1 MTSSLLKPPPI
12 GGLRRRIVVE
22 AQTGASDGAGGIATA
37 WTPFVTLWAAV
48 HPRHGSEA
56 FDGGRV
62 EGRVSHDVWIRPRT
76 DIVPGQ
82 RLRLG
87 ARLFNIRAVLVPD
100 QIVNRMRLICE
111 ERDL

>member
-1 MTSSLLKPPPI
+1 MTTSLLKPPPI
-12 GGLRRRIVVE
+12 GALRRHMTVE
-22 AQTGASDGAGGIATA
+22 ALTGTSDGAGGITSA
-37 WTPFVTLWAAV
+37 WTAVTTIWAAI
-48 HPRHGSEA
+48 HPRRGSEI

-62 EGRVSHDVWIRPRT
+62 EGRIFCDVWIRPRT

-87 ARLFNIRAVLVPD
+87 TRLFHIRAVLLPD
-100 QIVNRMRLICE
+100 QFVNRMRLVCE

>member
-12 GGLRRRIVVE
+12 GALRRHMTVE
-22 AQTGASDGAGGIATA
+22 ALTGTSDGAGG
-37 WTPFVTLWAAV
+37 VTSTWAPVTTIWAAI

-62 EGRVSHDVWIRPRT
+62 EGRIFCDIWIRPRT

-87 ARLFNIRAVLVPD
+87 ARLFNIRAVLLAD
-100 QIVNRMRLICE
+100 QIVNRMRLVCE